1 MAVIGSS
8 GTNPPLIPHQLIT
21 TTRAFTVPFKVKAVV
36 HVFGGGG
43 GGACGG
49 TADGNT
55 MPAATGGGAGAHAAS
70 ILELSPGVTYTATC
84 GPGGLKALK
93 YGAGTGSDDLGPG
106 SAGTDSSFSGSGIT
120 TITAKAGGAGQASF
134 FSNTGTNGTLAGGLG
149 GTVNGSAGTLLV
161 LAGGA
166 GGSIAKPVNSVVT
179 NNTSSATGGG
189 SVGIISTGFRGGN
202 IIGQENANVSNATG
216 GGGTGGN
223 GGDMPAGQSFQRRV
237 TAGGG
242 VLGGSGPP
250 SNSGGVANIRGSANM
265 FSPSYFQQ
273 LTFGLTQARTYGGS
287 LAAYGATG
295 MGTLFETLNHRQ
307 ISFEVDSQPPGI
319 GGSGN
324 YYYKIGT
331 QPDYARMTT
340 ATLFAG
346 GGADGTYGAGNQ
358 AGNDDTSYVGA
369 KAGGLC
375 GGGGGAGSNPY
386 SSSSTKTAGGEG
398 GHGAVYI
405 EMLERIL

>member
-1 MAVIGSS
+1 MAVLGSS
-8 GTNPPLIPHQLIT
+8 STNPPLIPHQLIT
-21 TTRAFTVPFKVKAVV
+21 TTRTFTVPFKVKAVV

-43 GGACGG
+43 SGAGGG
-49 TADGNT
+49 TADGNP

-84 GPGGLKALK
+84 GPGGLKSAR

-106 SAGTDSSFSGSGIT
+106 NAGTDSSFSGSGIT

-166 GGSIAKPVNSVVT
+166 GGSIVKPVDSVVT

-189 SVGIISTGFRGGN
+189 SAGIISTGFRGGN
-202 IIGQENANVSNATG
+202 ITGQANANHSNATG

-223 GGDMPAGQSFQRRV
+223 GGDLPAGQSFQRRV

-242 VLGGSGPP
+242 VLGASGPP
-250 SNSGGVANIRGSANM
+250 AISGSVQNVRGSANM

-273 LTFGLTQARTYGGS
+273 TSFGLSQSRTYGGS
-287 LAAYGATG
+287 LASFGATG
-295 MGTLFETLNHRQ
+295 MGSLFETLNHRQ
-307 ISFEVDSQPPGI
+307 IPFELDAQPPGI
-319 GGSGN
+319 GGAGN

-331 QPDYARMTT
+331 SPGYGFMTQ

-346 GGADGTYGAGNQ
+346 GGADGTYGSGNQ
-358 AGNDDTSYVGA
+358 VGNDDNYYLGA

-375 GGGGGAGSNPY
+375 GGGGGGASNTY
-386 SSSSTKTAGGEG
+386 SSSATKTASGEG

-405 EMLERIL
+405 EMLERIS